1 MKGILD
7 LLGDQ
12 LKNRLFNNP
21 LLDDSDPELDH
32 LRRLRRLRRFMG
44 NITADQGRSVELEIE
59 NLSKEFGYPPPKIT
73 NGLEWIIEGKK
84 RDPLLYKDNL
94 RMALKLAK
102 TLGRS
107 NCTSLTKKD
116 VEGLIPPLLH

>member
-1 MKGILD
+1 MKGMFNH
-7 LLGDQ
+7 LGNQ
-12 LKNRLFNNP
+12 LKNRLFNTT

-44 NITADQGRSVELEIE
+44 NISAEEGRSVELEIE
-59 NLSKEFGYPPPKIT
+59 ELSLKFGYPPQQIT
-73 NGLEWIIEGKK
+73 QLLEWIIEGQKS
-84 RDPLLYKDNL
+84 DPLLYKDNL

-107 NCTSLTKKD
+107 RCTSLTKKD
-116 VEGLIPPLLH
+116 IGELIPPLLH

>member
-1 MKGILD
+1 MKGMFNH
-7 LLGDQ
+7 LGNQ
-12 LKNRLFNNP
+12 LKNRLFNTA

-44 NITADQGRSVELEIE
+44 NISAEEGRSVELEIGE
-59 NLSKEFGYPPPKIT
+59 LSLKFGYPPQQIT
-73 NGLEWIIEGKK
+73 QLLEWIIEGQKS
-84 RDPLLYKDNL
+84 DPLLYKDNL

-107 NCTSLTKKD
+107 KCTSLTKKD
-116 VEGLIPPLLH
+116 IGELIPPLLH

>member
-7 LLGDQ
+7 NLSSQ
-12 LKNRLFNNP
+12 LKRKFFNYD

-32 LRRLRRLRRFMG
+32 IRRLRRLRRFMG
-44 NITADQGRSVELEIE
+44 NITAEEGRGVESEVE
-59 NLSKEFGYPPPKIT
+59 KLSLQYNYSSQQIMKV
-73 NGLEWIIEGKK
+73 LEWIIEAQKS
-84 RDPLLYKDNL
+84 DPLLYKDNL

-102 TLGRS
+102 TLGRN

-116 VEGLIPPLLH
+116 IEGLIPPLLH

>member
-1 MKGILD
+1 MKGMFNH
-7 LLGDQ
+7 LGNQ
-12 LKNRLFNNP
+12 LKNRLFNTT

-44 NITADQGRSVELEIE
+44 NISAEEGRSVELEIE
-59 NLSKEFGYPPPKIT
+59 ELSLKFGYPPQQIT
-73 NGLEWIIEGKK
+73 QLLEWIIEGHKS
-84 RDPLLYKDNL
+84 DPLLYKDNL

-107 NCTSLTKKD
+107 RCTSLTKKD
-116 VEGLIPPLLH
+116 IGELIPPLLH

>member
-7 LLGDQ
+7 FLGGQ
-12 LKNRLFNNP
+12 LKNKIFNNS

-44 NITADQGRSVELEIE
+44 NITAEQGRRVELEIE
-59 NLSKEFGYPPPKIT
+59 KLSTQFGYPPQQIT
-73 NGLEWIIEGKK
+73 KVLEWIIEGQKS
-84 RDPLLYKDNL
+84 DPLLYKDNL

-116 VEGLIPPLLH
+116 VDGLIPPLLH

>member
-7 LLGDQ
+7 TLSHQ
-12 LKNRLFNNP
+12 LKNKLFRRSF
-21 LLDDSDPELDH
+21 LDDSDPELDH

-44 NITADQGRSVELEIE
+44 NISAEEGRCVEVEVE
-59 NLSKEFGYPPPKIT
+59 KLSTQYEYPIQQVT
-73 NGLEWIIEGKK
+73 QVLEWIIEGQKS
-84 RDPLLYKDNL
+84 DPLLYKDNL

-116 VEGLIPPLLH
+116 IEGLIPPLLH

>member
-7 LLGDQ
+7 HLGNQ
-12 LKNRLFNNP
+12 LKNRFFGHA
-21 LLDDSDPELDH
+21 LLDDSDPELEH

-44 NITADQGRSVELEIE
+44 NISAEEGKSVELEIE
-59 NLSKEFGYPPPKIT
+59 KLSTKFAYPPQQIT
-73 NGLEWIIEGKK
+73 QLLEWIIEGQKS
-84 RDPLLYKDNL
+84 DPLLYKENL
-94 RMALKLAK
+94 KMALKLAK

-116 VEGLIPPLLH
+116 VGELIPPLLH

>member
-7 LLGDQ
+7 NISTH
-12 LKNRLFNNP
+12 LKDKFFSRE

-32 LRRLRRLRRFMG
+32 LRRIRRLRRFMG
-44 NITADQGRSVELEIE
+44 NISAEEGRNIELEIQD
-59 NLSKEFGYPPPKIT
+59 LSNHFNYPIQQVMKL
-73 NGLEWIIEGKK
+73 LEWIIEVLKS
-84 RDPLLYKDNL
+84 DPLLYKDNL
-94 RMALKLAK
+94 RMALKLAQ

-116 VEGLIPPLLH
+116 IEGLIPPLLH